1 MGVALNLGQEP
12 IGNYMVPYIYYV
24 KENSFNVFFHDN
36 PPTINECCDNKR
48 TLMWNVMVKE
58 IALFLEV
65 KLRT

>member
-12 IGNYMVPYIYYV
+12 ISEITWCPILC
-24 KENSFNVFFHDN
+24 KRNSFNVFFHDN
-36 PPTINECCDNKR
+36 PPAINECCDNKR

>member
-12 IGNYMVPYIYYV
+12 ISKITGALYYV

-36 PPTINECCDNKR
+36 PPTINGCSDNKR